1 MRGRLRSSAL
11 WGNVERRAGKGYPP
25 WTRVSCGRYSVYT
38 ESLFAKSLCKKL
50 FSLNKWRQIVLTYL
64 LTYLPPAMPAGMKS
78 SNESPPLLSVLD
90 QLLDGTPFVAR
101 CCWVCLSCACLLV
114 STVGLCGWCYQST
127 CPFHLHLLL
136 MMRIAMLSWRQ
147 RIAYLS
153 HTLSSHSKSYSG
165 LGFREFRTSISLSL
179 VTFRLSPLSFI
190 RVFSDNSENL
200 LNPVVLVPSV
210 AVSVTKDFYVTRL
223 LVQCPTPN
231 LEGQWITFLLIS
243 TIRHVRHGWPCQLS
257 PA

>member
-1 MRGRLRSSAL
+1 
-11 WGNVERRAGKGYPP
+11 
-25 WTRVSCGRYSVYT
+25 
-38 ESLFAKSLCKKL
+38 
-50 FSLNKWRQIVLTYL
+50 
-64 LTYLPPAMPAGMKS
+64 MPAGMKS

-101 CCWVCLSCACLLV
+101 CSWVCLSCACLLV

-136 MMRIAMLSWRQ
+136 MMRIGMLSWRQ

-210 AVSVTKDFYVTRL
+210 AVSVTKDFLRDWIVSPVPNPEPGGSVDHFSSDLYHSTCPAWVTL
-223 LVQCPTPN
+223 
-231 LEGQWITFLLIS
+231 
-243 TIRHVRHGWPCQLS
+243 
-257 PA
+257 PALTGIALRVTEVHKPPDHDKVMIPQGE